1 MKKSLFS
8 IVMTLIL
15 IMSILPVYGLDA
27 VKIPTRENISFT
39 SITGI
44 VSEVIETDT
53 TKKVSLVENDEIV
66 GNITINDSTFILDGK
81 SISIGDRLTCY
92 TDSSRPVI
100 YIYPPQ
106 YIADIVVV
114 NDGNKS
120 TYAGSFDNKFLSDDK
135 GLILNLSENTKIVS
149 LQGDDFIGEI
159 VGRNVLVEYSMST
172 KSIPAQTTPERII
185 VLELDNTGDEIIP
198 SFNKVEGVIKQIRDN
213 EFDNSIKYF
222 DIEIFDDVYAVFV
235 ISENTYVVDKDLK
248 VGDKVEGFYDS
259 TRPMIA
265 IYPPQYTIE
274 VLKKQTNEGNT
285 FVGVFNK
292 DYVDTNNS
300 LKLNID
306 KSVQIVDLDN
316 KTYRGSLIDK
326 KLAVFYTV
334 STRSIPAQTTPIKIV
349 LLESTEKSVFINGV
363 EVGKSY
369 IKNDSVM
376 LPLRAVMENMGY
388 VVDWVGSTMSININ
402 GTHSISINSLK
413 CVNPNLVD
421 IVLNENPEI
430 INGSTYISIDYFKSF
445 CNFVIEDATT
455 INLNAG
461 RCATPNF
468 DEFYLNEPQQ

>member
-44 VSEVIETDT
+44 VSEVIEINT

-159 VGRNVLVEYSMST
+159 VGRNVLVEYS
-172 KSIPAQTTPERII
+172 PGRII
-185 VLELDNTGDEIIP
+185 VLEFDNIVDEIIP

-235 ISENTYVVDKDLK
+235 ISENTYMVDKDLK

-274 VLKKQTNEGNT
+274 VLKKQTNEENT

-316 KTYRGSLIDK
+316 KTYRGSLTDK

-349 LLESTEKSVFINGV
+349 LLESTEKSVFVNGV

-388 VVDWVGSTMSININ
+388 SVDWVSTTMSININ
-402 GTHSISINSLK
+402 ETHSISINSSK
-413 CVNPNLVD
+413 CVTPNLID
-421 IVLNENPEI
+421 IVLNEKPEI

-445 CNFVIEDATT
+445 CNFVIEDAAT
-455 INLNAG
+455 ITLNAG
-461 RCATPNF
+461 ICATPNF
-468 DEFYLNEPQQ
+468 GEFYLNEPQQ